1 MPGQSRINYY
11 SSVAAPNKIIFFRL
25 HCVSRPDLSV
35 HRTRPVPGKSVRCA
49 AVPLL
54 RRTDAVDTPSIN
66 VILDGDAATIIPT
79 VNVYMRIT
87 AM

>member
-1 MPGQSRINYY
+1 MPEQSRIIYY

-25 HCVSRPDLSV
+25 HRVSRPDLSV
-35 HRTRPVPGKSVRCA
+35 PRSRPVPEKSVRCA
-49 AVPLL
+49 AVSLL

-66 VILDGDAATIIPT
+66 VILDGDAATFIPT

>member
-1 MPGQSRINYY
+1 MPEQSRINYY
-11 SSVAAPNKIIFFRL
+11 SSVAAPHKIIFFRL
-25 HCVSRPDLSV
+25 HKVSRPDLSV

-49 AVPLL
+49 AVSLL

-66 VILDGDAATIIPT
+66 VILDGDAATFIPT